1 MNYPS
6 RTDDT
11 SADPDR
17 NQSPH
22 HLSSDLTTKA
32 DLNGIV
38 NLREQRSAL
47 SGLGINHE
55 EERVNP
61 VDQAEDQ
68 SAAKGVDGVKVDPMT
83 ASPDQRPSRKFMNF
97 RSPKPFFF
105 KARDVLVKYCGFIG
119 PGFLIAVAYIDPGNY
134 ATDVEAGAA
143 TRYKHLFMILL
154 SNLFAISCSPCA
166 SNWVPLRG

>member
-1 MNYPS
+1 
-6 RTDDT
+6 
-11 SADPDR
+11 
-17 NQSPH
+17 
-22 HLSSDLTTKA
+22 
-32 DLNGIV
+32 
-38 NLREQRSAL
+38 
-47 SGLGINHE
+47 
-55 EERVNP
+55 
-61 VDQAEDQ
+61 
-68 SAAKGVDGVKVDPMT
+68 
-83 ASPDQRPSRKFMNF
+83 MNF

-166 SNWVPLRG
+166 SNWVPLRGWIWLRIAESIYQNGLPLLCTSLPNPSSLLRISQR

>member
-1 MNYPS
+1 
-6 RTDDT
+6 
-11 SADPDR
+11 
-17 NQSPH
+17 
-22 HLSSDLTTKA
+22 
-32 DLNGIV
+32 
-38 NLREQRSAL
+38 
-47 SGLGINHE
+47 
-55 EERVNP
+55 
-61 VDQAEDQ
+61 
-68 SAAKGVDGVKVDPMT
+68 
-83 ASPDQRPSRKFMNF
+83 MNF

-143 TRYKHLFMILL
+143 IRYKHLFMILL